1 MSFEEILQ
9 LEIGTKITY
18 THENITEIR
27 TIGRVLGRFSAISDY
42 GTYMPLNEETYRIY
56 KYQIEKVEWKDIS
69 RETALDLY
77 VLTKLEETILTKD
90 RITDEDIVDLSRVQE
105 KYTYGWYI
113 LEQSVEDQLLS
124 VMDFKKYI
132 LGRQ

>member
-1 MSFEEILQ
+1 M
-9 LEIGTKITY
+9 
-18 THENITEIR
+18 
-27 TIGRVLGRFSAISDY
+27 
-42 GTYMPLNEETYRIY
+42 
-56 KYQIEKVEWKDIS
+56 S

-77 VLTKLEETILTKD
+77 VLTKLEETILTKY

-105 KYTYGWYI
+105 KYAYGWYI
-113 LEQSVEDQLLS
+113 LEQSVKDQLLS

>member
-56 KYQIEKVEWKDIS
+56 KYRIERVEWKDMS

>member
-1 MSFEEILQ
+1 M
-9 LEIGTKITY
+9 
-18 THENITEIR
+18 
-27 TIGRVLGRFSAISDY
+27 
-42 GTYMPLNEETYRIY
+42 
-56 KYQIEKVEWKDIS
+56 S

-105 KYTYGWYI
+105 KYAYGWYI
-113 LEQSVEDQLLS
+113 LEQPVEEQLLS

-132 LGRQ
+132 LSRQ